1 MYFMKNFWAPLGKV
15 LATKPDNLG
24 WISGIHMEKKV
35 TPKSCHPIHMHTC
48 AHARTHAHT
57 HTHMH
62 RHTVGRRKVGRK
74 KKKKENMLI
83 HIILKI
89 KKERE

>member
-57 HTHMH
+57 HTHTH
-62 RHTVGRRKVGRK
+62 AQAHSG
-74 KKKKENMLI
+74 KKEGGKEEKEERKYVNTYN
-83 HIILKI
+83 LKN
-89 KKERE
+89 